1 MCRYPCDIQVTKA
14 EKGVRSS
21 WDALVELL
29 ESIEH
34 FLGGLDIY
42 TRIPRTPAIDE
53 MVVKIMVEL
62 LSMLS
67 LANRKFKQ
75 GRYGGP

>member
-1 MCRYPCDIQVTKA
+1 VTKA
-14 EKGVRSS
+14 EKGIRSS

-34 FLGGLDIY
+34 FLNRLDIY

-62 LSMLS
+62 LSMLA